1 MVRISS
7 EREKEEEEGGP
18 NNSQLLGGKGCF
30 PLTEKQVGGEEG
42 GLKPGILSYV
52 VGQIQGAFEESDN
65 SQVSHWVFLVKA
77 EEGQVRD

>member
-30 PLTEKQVGGEEG
+30 SLKEKQVWGEEG